1 MEANSSFDETYE
13 LLFPLIYRFVS
24 IRVPKSDVEDVTA
37 DIIVKVWRGLAD
49 IEQMTALKAW
59 ALKIATHQIADYYR
73 THKRKPMI
81 TLEETTKPLSQE
93 CDQSETWAT
102 LLSVGETLAKL
113 SPQQV
118 NVIQLRLIEGFSAGE
133 VALILGTTQQAV
145 DSLLYRAKKGF
156 RKIYQGNQSKGGRV
170 L

>member
-13 LLFPLIYRFVS
+13 QLFPFIYRFVS

-37 DIIVKVWRGLAD
+37 DIIVKVWRGLAK
-49 IEQMTALKAW
+49 IEKKTSLKAW
-59 ALKIATHQIADYYR
+59 ALTIANHQIVDYYR
-73 THKRKPMI
+73 AHKRKPML
-81 TLEETTKPLSQE
+81 TLEETTKPLPQE
-93 CDQSETWAT
+93 YDQSETWVT
-102 LLSVGETLAKL
+102 LLSVGEALKKL

-133 VALILGTTQQAV
+133 VAEILGTTQQAV

-156 RKIYQGNQSKGGRV
+156 RKIYQGNQNEGGRV
-170 L
+170 R

>member
-1 MEANSSFDETYE
+1 MEANSSFGETYE
-13 LLFPLIYRFVS
+13 QLFPLIYRFVS

-37 DIIVKVWRGLAD
+37 DIFVKVWRGLAKM
-49 IEQMTALKAW
+49 EKKTALKAW
-59 ALKIATHQIADYYR
+59 ALTIATHQIADYYR
-73 THKRKPMI
+73 THKRKPV
-81 TLEETTKPLSQE
+81 TALEEITKPLPQE
-93 CDQSETWAT
+93 YDQSETWAT
-102 LLSVGETLAKL
+102 FLSVGEALKKL

-133 VALILGTTQQAV
+133 VAEILGTTQQAV

-170 L
+170 R